1 MLGVFAFHVIYFQE
15 ASSLVNSH
23 STACGAT
30 EGVPFSHKLGHVVP
44 GFLNSSDC

>member
-23 STACGAT
+23 SSACGAT
-30 EGVPFSHKLGHVVP
+30 EGVPFFSKLGYVAP